1 MQLNPFEIKAEIAG
15 IFNELD
21 GVKDFDNYEIHY
33 RNLDMQEDKSIIVKL
48 LFKEINTQKNLEL
61 LKFLLVRY
69 CETKELIEHLWA
81 IIKNN
86 MTSNQAK
93 IFALD
98 LLRDID
104 TNWSYEECGQYL
116 DNPEEFVDADTKRI
130 LNNALANPEVQIDFL
145 DFLSSLPDSDKVVLL
160 NSLGNDYSQDE
171 LANMVIPVFLSMP
184 DTEAGKTALEIL
196 GNSKSQLA
204 YHALNSA
211 LEDADENLI
220 PSIKKNI
227 SVLKLSGIREDNT
240 KEYYKNLLKD
250 SKPYRFCITYPD
262 GHGNQAVIISRI
274 NKSGKVQFVAIV
286 IDDYKGIKD
295 CFGFNEIS
303 KFECNTIIERF
314 YRGQRALDL
323 EPPVLKSILLK
334 AEKLS
339 ANKPYEYVC
348 WKNLLADIDAED
360 LSPRHCALDA
370 QSNKLS
376 NEEFEEILK
385 YDFTDFW
392 FLNSTYSDEF
402 EEFLKL
408 LDDPKDFEKLIEE
421 NLEKVFFPEEYRV
434 WSDRILNVA
443 LLKHLSGNDKAGS
456 NLYSLYNDE
465 TLKREFFKNIL
476 RKSIYEYFFAQKNEE
491 KVRAIEE
498 MWVEPEGKK
507 ARCSEGRQ

>member
-1 MQLNPFEIKAEIAG
+1 MQLNPFEIKSEIAK
-15 IFNELD
+15 IFDELD
-21 GVKDFDNYEIHY
+21 GVKDFDSYEVHY
-33 RNLDMQEDKSIIVKL
+33 RNLDMQEDKSIITKL
-48 LFKEINTQKNLEL
+48 LFKEINTQKNNEL
-61 LKFLLVRY
+61 LKFLLARY
-69 CETKELIEHLWA
+69 SQTQDLIEHLWA

-104 TNWSYEECGQYL
+104 TNWSYEECDRYL

-145 DFLSSLPDSDKVVLL
+145 DFLSSLPDSDKIVLL
-160 NSLGNDYSQDE
+160 NSLANDYCEDE

-184 DTEAGKTALEIL
+184 NTEAGKTALEIL

-211 LEDADENLI
+211 LENADEKLI
-220 PSIKKNI
+220 PAIKKNI

-240 KEYYKNLLKD
+240 REYYKNLLKD
-250 SKPYRFCITYPD
+250 SKPYKFCITYPD

-274 NKSGKVQFVAIV
+274 NKQGKVQFVAIV

-323 EPPVLKSILLK
+323 EPSVLKSLLLR
-334 AEKLS
+334 AEMLS
-339 ANKPYEYVC
+339 TTKPYEYVC
-348 WKNLLADIDAED
+348 WKNLLADIDCTPLKLNYEIK
-360 LSPRHCALDA
+360 
-370 QSNKLS
+370 KLS
-376 NEEFEEILK
+376 DKEFEEILK

-402 EEFLKL
+402 EDFLRL
-408 LDDPKDFEKLIEE
+408 LDNPKDFEKLIDE
-421 NLEKVFFPEEYRV
+421 NLENVFFADEYRV

-443 LLKHLSGNDKAGS
+443 ILKHLSGNDKAAE
-456 NLYSLYNDE
+456 NLYSLYNDK

-476 RKSIYEYFFAQKNEE
+476 RKSIYEHFFAQKDEE
-491 KVRAIEE
+491 KVKAIEE
-498 MWVEPEGKK
+498 MWVETKEKK
-507 ARCSEGRQ
+507 TKSSEEKL